1 MSGQRDVHEGF
12 SAQRVPSLIAL
23 ERLREGRLSRSTKPA
38 ERPLGLSRGAGV
50 ECPADVFAG
59 HGAPM
64 MKFVRPPQPR
74 NVTRSSPKPVSAT
87 TGRMSHKIKLDP
99 LTGGKNLPVSGL
111 IDDICF
117 QWQFFARTGLRVCQ
131 AILER
136 NGSTYPRN
144 GSCPS
149 LCLLYGSDR

>member
-1 MSGQRDVHEGF
+1 M
-12 SAQRVPSLIAL
+12 
-23 ERLREGRLSRSTKPA
+23 
-38 ERPLGLSRGAGV
+38 RPLGLSRGAGV
-50 ECPADVFAG
+50 ECPAGVFAG
-59 HGAPM
+59 HGADIM
-64 MKFVRPPQPR
+64 EKLR
-74 NVTRSSPKPVSAT
+74 SPKL
-87 TGRMSHKIKLDP
+87 MSTAISRISHRINFSP
-99 LTGGKNLPVSGL
+99 LTGGKHLPVSGL

-131 AILER
+131 AIPER